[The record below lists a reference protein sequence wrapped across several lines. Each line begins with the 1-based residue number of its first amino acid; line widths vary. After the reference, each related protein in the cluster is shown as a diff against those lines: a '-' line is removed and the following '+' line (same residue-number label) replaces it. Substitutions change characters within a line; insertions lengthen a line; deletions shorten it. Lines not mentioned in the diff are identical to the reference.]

1 MLYLLKPIHAANRL
15 LSNLL
20 FEVHVPAWNA
30 LPAALCSSTSLPSF
44 KHSLIQIDLAKFLIH
59 WPDQLVKFN
68 LVFLLFF
75 FLLSYYIH
83 YFLFNLIFS

>member
-75 FLLSYYIH
+75 FFTILLYS
-83 YFLFNLIFS
+83 LFPF